1 MGENH
6 LGIAIGEP
14 AEPTMG
20 GDWAGLTRLH
30 ASGVQNLEESKMK
43 QTLSLAARVSPRAL
57 AGTVRFLQDHGHY
70 PKSRS
75 EIVAMALLVLANQ
88 LASEELPTSDEQAL
102 AFLDREFPVKTREGF
117 KIKLKSMPA
126 ALGSAPV
133 GQPRS
138 LTELRERTMT
148 MVGGPSVEE
157 ALKRIPNEVSHDSGS
172 QLSEQAQWED
182 LNSAARTGGAIPG
195 AMPGEVRYE

>member
-1 MGENH
+1 MSTHHEWEGQ
-6 LGIAIGEP
+6 LVTKA
-14 AEPTMG
+14 T
-20 GDWAGLTRLH
+20 GL
-30 ASGVQNLEESKMK
+30 QNLEDSKMK

-157 ALKRIPNEVSHDSGS
+157 ALKRIPNDVSHDSGS
-172 QLSEQAQWED
+172 QFSGQAQGDWED
-182 LNSAARTGGAIPG
+182 LNAATRTGGAIPG
-195 AMPGEVRYE
+195 ASPSEVRYES

>member
-1 MGENH
+1 
-6 LGIAIGEP
+6 
-14 AEPTMG
+14 
-20 GDWAGLTRLH
+20 
-30 ASGVQNLEESKMK
+30 MK

-57 AGTVRFLQDHGHY
+57 AGTVRFLQDHGHF

-117 KIKLKSMPA
+117 KIKLKSMPV

-133 GQPRS
+133 GLPR
-138 LTELRERTMT
+138 TQAALRERTMS

-157 ALKRIPNEVSHDSGS
+157 ALKRIPTEFSHDSGS
-172 QLSEQAQWED
+172 QFSEQPNDRGQSQWED
-182 LNSAARTGGAIPG
+182 LNAATRTGGAIPG
-195 AMPGEVRYE
+195 ANPSEVRYED